1 MLLMSLITEHL
12 KHMDSQQSV
21 FHVLAWCLLYAVAFV
36 VRSCEKLIM
45 VHSYCKEICAFTI
58 VAVPLLSFLKNYL
71 PKKFKLHETGD
82 LIEQLNYYHTFIKKT
97 KYFYK
102 KLAQRL

>member
-1 MLLMSLITEHL
+1 
-12 KHMDSQQSV
+12 
-21 FHVLAWCLLYAVAFV
+21 
-36 VRSCEKLIM
+36 M

-71 PKKFKLHETGD
+71 PKKFKLNETGD

-102 KLAQRL
+102 KLAQRLQDMVFASNIKQAASLSDLESGSESLIDDE

>member
-1 MLLMSLITEHL
+1 MSLITEHL

-21 FHVLAWCLLYAVAFV
+21 FHILAWFILYTVAFI
-36 VRSCEKLIM
+36 VRSSEKLIM
-45 VHSYCKEICAFTI
+45 VHTYCKEICAFTI

-71 PKKFKLHETGD
+71 PKKFKLNETGD
-82 LIEQLNYYHTFIKKT
+82 LIEQLNYHHTFIKKT

>member
-1 MLLMSLITEHL
+1 
-12 KHMDSQQSV
+12 MDSQQSV
-21 FHVLAWCLLYAVAFV
+21 FHILAWFILYTVAFV
-36 VRSCEKLIM
+36 VRSSEKLIM
-45 VHSYCKEICAFTI
+45 VHTYCKEICAFTI

-71 PKKFKLHETGD
+71 PKKFKLNETGD
-82 LIEQLNYYHTFIKKT
+82 LIEQLNYHHTFIKKT